1 MDSQNFAPDR
11 LPEKYYK
18 RRRAAA
24 AIVLVILALLFVWL
38 VSSLRGNDDSEQVAQ
53 SSSVTATSTTTTTTS
68 SAQEEES
75 TESAESSQESTEAA
89 SSEAPAEDAT
99 CRVEDLQV
107 IAKTNRPDYPAGEQ
121 PVFYMTVR
129 NPTEVDCEVD
139 LDEQPLRFEVYDLGT
154 NQRVWSDIDCNNP
167 VAQGRQTFK
176 AGQERS
182 FEAAWS
188 RTQSAPNECGD
199 RPEAAPGGYYLHT
212 VIGQNPS
219 QPVTFNLA

>member
-1 MDSQNFAPDR
+1 MRPER

-38 VSSLRGNDDSEQVAQ
+38 VSSLRGNDDTEQVAQ
-53 SSSVTATSTTTTTTS
+53 SSSVTATSSTQTS
-68 SAQEEES
+68 SSATEEES
-75 TESAESSQESTEAA
+75 TESTAPSEESTEAA
-89 SSEAPAEDAT
+89 SSEAAPEDAT

-129 NPTEVDCEVD
+129 NPTQVDCEID
-139 LDEQPLRFEVYDLGT
+139 LDEHPLRFEVYDLGT

-199 RPEAAPGGYYLHT
+199 RPQAAPGGYYLHT